1 MATRDTGQRTADR
14 NETPAERLD
23 RNWNDLLQEM
33 RVMQTGVQLIAG
45 FLLTLPFQEAFG
57 DLDDVQRTVYL
68 ILVAVAGVTTAMM
81 LVPIALHRRLFGDHV
96 KGSLVRTAHGL
107 VIVVLGAIGLL
118 ISGIV
123 WLIFDVVVDRAAGV
137 TAGGLT
143 LLVVLVLLAGVP
155 AVVERE
161 ALSEKPSD

>member
-1 MATRDTGQRTADR
+1 MADKDRTADR

-45 FLLTLPFQEAFG
+45 FLLTLPFQQVFE
-57 DLDDVQRTVYL
+57 DLDDVQRTIYL
-68 ILVAVAGVTTAMM
+68 VLVLVAGLTTAMM

-96 KGSLVRTAHGL
+96 KDSLVRTAHLL

-118 ISGIV
+118 ITGIV
-123 WLIFDVVVDRAAGV
+123 LLIFDVVVSRAAGLITGSV
-137 TAGGLT
+137 TLV
-143 LLVVLVLLAGVP
+143 LVVVLLAVLP
-155 AVVERE
+155 ALVERQ
-161 ALSEKPSD
+161 ALGD